1 MKKIKFN
8 KKSIIATLVIAS
20 MVGLSFPNVTLA
32 ATTPS
37 LGTAATYGVL
47 SSTFTRNVGVT
58 AIVGDLGYTTL
69 SGSGT
74 NTVSGSTIQPAPAQ
88 AGTDQAAALTALA
101 LAAQP
106 CTFTFAP
113 GAIDLASDITHG
125 PVGVYTPG
133 VYCSTGAMNIGG
145 GGTITLTGTGTYIF
159 RPVGALNSTAN
170 SIVALSGASACD
182 VFWTPTQATTL
193 GANSTFVGTV
203 IDDAGITVGSTV
215 SWIGRALAFGGT
227 VTTDTDSI
235 TVPVCST
242 TAAVASSGRSYAP
255 PPLINVVKVPS
266 PLNLTSGQGTV
277 TYTYTVTNVGQVE
290 LRSVWVKDD
299 KCAPVNYVSG
309 DRGVDGILDMYGKWI
324 FTCTKT
330 VSQTE
335 TNTATAHGYAN
346 GWDGYDTAIATVAV
360 STSTV
365 ATPPLIHLLK
375 KPSVFVLPASGGNVT
390 YSYEVTNPGTEP
402 LNNVTISDDKC
413 TGLPTRVIGHPGD
426 LNANNLLES
435 NEKWQFTCVSSITK
449 TTTNIG
455 TATGRANGFTAVDF
469 SPATVVVAA
478 PSLPKTGFGSEDKS
492 VLWNVIVPVSLI
504 ALSFALFFMRR
515 KSIV

>member
-1 MKKIKFN
+1 MKKLKLSKN
-8 KKSIIATLVIAS
+8 STIAALTVAS
-20 MVGLSFPNVTLA
+20 MIGLSFPTVTLA

-74 NTVSGSTIQPAPAQ
+74 NTVSGSTATPATAQ
-88 AGTDQAAALTALA
+88 SGTDQATVLSALSL
-101 LAAQP
+101 QP
-106 CTFTFAP
+106 CTFTFAAGP
-113 GAIDLASDITHG
+113 IDLASDITHG

-133 VYCSTGAMNIGG
+133 VYCSTGAMDIGG

-193 GANSTFVGTV
+193 GANSTFIGTI
-203 IDDAGITVGSTV
+203 IDDAGITVGSNV

-227 VTTDTDSI
+227 VTTDTANI

-242 TAAVASSGRSYAP
+242 TAAVATGERSYAP
-255 PPLINVVKVPS
+255 PPLINVTKVPS
-266 PLNLTSGQGTV
+266 PLNLISGPGAV

-309 DRGVDGILDMYGKWI
+309 DRGVDGILDMDGKWI

-375 KPSVFVLPASGGNVT
+375 KPSVFTLPASGGNVT

-413 TGLPTRVIGHPGD
+413 TGLPTRVAGHPGD
-426 LNANNLLES
+426 LNGNNLLES
-435 NEKWQFTCVSSITK
+435 NEKWQFTCVSNLTK

-455 TATGRANGFTAVDF
+455 TATGHANGFTAVDF

-492 VLWNVIVPVSLI
+492 ILWNVIVPVSLI
-504 ALSFALFFMRR
+504 ALSFTLFFMRR
-515 KSIV
+515 KGTI

>member
-1 MKKIKFN
+1 MHKLKFN
-8 KKSIIATLVIAS
+8 KKGLMATLVIAS
-20 MVGLSFPNVTLA
+20 MVGMSLPSVILA

-37 LGTAATYGVL
+37 LGTAVTYGVL
-47 SSTFTRNVGVT
+47 SSTFTRNIGVT

-74 NTVSGSTIQPAPAQ
+74 NTVSGSTATPAPAQ
-88 AGTDQAAALTALA
+88 AGTDQATALSA
-101 LAAQP
+101 LASQA
-106 CTFTFAP
+106 CTFTFAS

-133 VYCSTGAMNIGG
+133 VYCSTGAMDIGG

-159 RPVGALNSTAN
+159 RPVGALTSTAN

-242 TAAVASSGRSYAP
+242 SATVAAGGRSYAE
-255 PPLINVVKVPS
+255 PPLINVTKVPS
-266 PLNLTSGQGTV
+266 PLNLTSGPGTV

-309 DRGVDGILDMYGKWI
+309 DRGADGILNLYGKWI
-324 FTCTKT
+324 FTCTKY

-360 STSTV
+360 NTT

-375 KPSVFVLPASGGNVT
+375 KPSTFLLPANGGAVT

-413 TGLPTRVIGHPGD
+413 TGLPTRVVGHPGD

-435 NEKWQFTCVSSITK
+435 NEKWQFTCISNLTK

-455 TATGRANGFTAVDF
+455 TATGHANGFTAVDF
-469 SPATVVVAA
+469 SPATVVVPP
-478 PSLPKTGFGSEDKS
+478 PSLPNTG
-492 VLWNVIVPVSLI
+492 IVPDISNLLDILVPVGILALLMAFYVS
-504 ALSFALFFMRR
+504 R
-515 KSIV
+515 KKHTV